1 MEAKDLCM
9 VCILV
14 LAGLNFLNTTSKP
27 EKKRVWISVFTYF
40 FLTISWMW
48 AFFILDET
56 KWVALILCI
65 IHLFMFII
73 RFLYFLMIK
82 NESDMKKEEC
92 DWKENAS
99 FILEKVS
106 QIKYNLHVLNI
117 KLSEECLKKL
127 DELYDVY
134 AQKRITYQTSLK
146 IKDVIQKFASVVEEY
161 QNLQPRLETD
171 EKYFNEAV
179 LDFEDFIFKIELY
192 EFAKASTFESAVAD
206 FQSSIVKSNNE

>member
-1 MEAKDLCM
+1 MEAKNLCM

-14 LAGLNFLNTTSKP
+14 LAGLNILNTTSKP
-27 EKKRVWISVFTYF
+27 EKKRVLISVFTYF

-82 NESDMKKEEC
+82 NESDMEKEEC

-134 AQKRITYQTSLK
+134 AQKRITFQMSLK

-179 LDFEDFIFKIELY
+179 LDFEDFIFKIQLY

-206 FQSSIVKSNNE
+206 FQSSIIKSNNE

>member
-1 MEAKDLCM
+1 MEAKDLCR

-14 LAGLNFLNTTSKP
+14 LAGLNFLNTISKP
-27 EKKRVWISVFTYF
+27 EKKRVLISVFTYF

-48 AFFILDET
+48 AIFILDET

>member
-1 MEAKDLCM
+1 MEAKNLCM

-14 LAGLNFLNTTSKP
+14 LAGLNILNTTSKP
-27 EKKRVWISVFTYF
+27 EKKRVLISVFTYF

-179 LDFEDFIFKIELY
+179 LDFEDFTFKIELY